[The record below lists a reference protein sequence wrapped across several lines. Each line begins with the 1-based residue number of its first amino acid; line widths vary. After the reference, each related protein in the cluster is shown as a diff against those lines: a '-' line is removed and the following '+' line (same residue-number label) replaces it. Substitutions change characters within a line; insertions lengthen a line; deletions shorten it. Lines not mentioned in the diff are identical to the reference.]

1 MVARYDEK
9 ESAAIVDYLR
19 RTGDPER
26 GRCTIGTP
34 DGDRVSVMD
43 DTSILARINELV
55 GEEHALRARVQRGEL
70 SPDEERSRLT
80 EAEVELD
87 RLWDLLRRRRAARA
101 NGNDPD
107 AVEERPAAEV
117 EGYIQ

>member
-1 MVARYDEK
+1 
-9 ESAAIVDYLR
+9 
-19 RTGDPER
+19 
-26 GRCTIGTP
+26 
-34 DGDRVSVMD
+34 MD
-43 DTSILARINELV
+43 DKAILGRIHELV
-55 GEEHALRARVQRGEL
+55 EEEHSLRAQVQSGTL
-70 SPDEERSRLT
+70 SPDEERGRLA

-101 NGNDPD
+101 NGTDPD